1 MDHQTF
7 AQLLGNYGEFV
18 GAIAVV
24 ITLIY
29 LAIQVRHSKETTEA
43 NTKAIELQAYQA
55 WQAANLQI
63 NVGWSNSPHA
73 KLIAPGLADSRSL
86 TEESFLSF
94 MMMHL
99 GMLQIAQ
106 STDYLYRKG
115 SLDRALWEAEMDRA
129 AGLLSAPGVRQMWD
143 ADAKTQLTPQFAQ
156 FLESR
161 PPNIKGVS
169 WDPERGYFN
178 DSDLLGT

>member
-55 WQAANLQI
+55 WQ
-63 NVGWSNSPHA
+63 V
-73 KLIAPGLADSRSL
+73 
-86 TEESFLSF
+86 
-94 MMMHL
+94 
-99 GMLQIAQ
+99 
-106 STDYLYRKG
+106 
-115 SLDRALWEAEMDRA
+115 
-129 AGLLSAPGVRQMWD
+129 V
-143 ADAKTQLTPQFAQ
+143 
-156 FLESR
+156 
-161 PPNIKGVS
+161 
-169 WDPERGYFN
+169 
-178 DSDLLGT
+178 